1 MAQRRPAEN
10 RSSAGDP
17 SAIARRWSSERDSH
31 LRQINAFSFIVPH
44 RRKRPVTKLP
54 AALRYAQLLPASRT
68 VRMLLAVAAPA
79 YASLQL
85 GQGATVGRAIGFAVL
100 LAVVIFAVST
110 YRVTV
115 SNSGISFDIAGLRQV
130 SSFGFVP
137 LLAVREVRHG
147 VPGDWPK
154 ARLKGGWWPG
164 RRRVSVLYLDQDAM
178 LRAFQVWVGGP
189 EAFGT
194 ALLGRPMSDP
204 D

>member
-1 MAQRRPAEN
+1 MAQRRPAQDGPSAGG
-10 RSSAGDP
+10 SSALG
-17 SAIARRWSSERDSH
+17 RRWSSTRDAH
-31 LRQINAFSFIVPH
+31 LRQINAFSFVFPH
-44 RRKRPVTKLP
+44 RRKRSVTKLP

-68 VRMLLAVAAPA
+68 VRGLLAVAVPA
-79 YASLQL
+79 YAGLQV
-85 GQGATVGRAIGFAVL
+85 GQGATVGRALGFALL
-100 LAVVIFAVST
+100 LAAVVFAVST

-137 LLAVREVRHG
+137 LFAVREVRHG

-154 ARLKGGWWPG
+154 AKLKGGWWPG
-164 RRRVSVLYLDQDAM
+164 RRRVSVLYLDVEAT
-178 LRAFQVWVGGP
+178 LRAFQVWVGDP

-204 D
+204 H

>member
-1 MAQRRPAEN
+1 M
-10 RSSAGDP
+10 
-17 SAIARRWSSERDSH
+17 
-31 LRQINAFSFIVPH
+31 
-44 RRKRPVTKLP
+44 
-54 AALRYAQLLPASRT
+54 
-68 VRMLLAVAAPA
+68 AAPA
-79 YASLQL
+79 YAGLQL
-85 GQGATVGRAIGFAVL
+85 GQGATVARALGFAVL

-137 LLAVREVRHG
+137 LFAVREVRHG

-164 RRRVSVLYLDQDAM
+164 RRRVSVLYLHEDAM
-178 LRAFQVWVGGP
+178 VHAFQVWVGDP